1 MILFEAEDA
10 IGVSRFNKEIAD
22 FLKIAEPAVTTEI
35 KEAANRGEFGFWWS
49 SKKNKKVADIL
60 FSDKMGVV
68 SDNKFMAVL
77 LHSLK
82 EAGYKVKTDCN
93 GWYIEWRI

>member
-1 MILFEAEDA
+1 MILFNVEDA
-10 IGVSRFNKEIAD
+10 VEVARLNKEIMD
-22 FLKIAEPAVTTEI
+22 FLAIAEPAVTMEI

-60 FSDKMGVV
+60 FSDKMGVEV
-68 SDNKFMAVL
+68 DNKFAAAL

-82 EAGYKVKTDCN
+82 EAGYKIRTDCN
-93 GWYIEWRI
+93 GWYIEW

>member
-1 MILFEAEDA
+1 MILFKAEDA
-10 IGVSRFNKEIAD
+10 IEVSRLNREIMY
-22 FLKIAEPAVTTEI
+22 FLAIAEPTVTMEI

-68 SDNKFMAVL
+68 SDDKFMTAL

-93 GWYIEWRI
+93 GWYIEW

>member
-10 IGVSRFNKEIAD
+10 LGVSRLNREIMD
-22 FLKIAEPAVTTEI
+22 FLAIAEPAVTMEI

-49 SKKNKKVADIL
+49 SEKNKKVADIL
-60 FSDKMGVV
+60 FPDKMGVEQ
-68 SDNKFMAVL
+68 DNKFMAAL

-82 EAGYKVKTDCN
+82 EAGYKVKAGYS
-93 GWYIEWRI
+93 GWYIEW

>member
-10 IGVSRFNKEIAD
+10 IGLSRLNREIMD
-22 FLKIAEPAVTTEI
+22 FLAIAEPAVTMEI
-35 KEAANRGEFGFWWS
+35 REAANRGEFGFWWS

-60 FSDKMGVV
+60 FSDKMGAK
-68 SDNKFMAVL
+68 SDNKFMAAL

-82 EAGYKVKTDCN
+82 EAGYKVKTDCS
-93 GWYIEWRI
+93 GWYIEW

>member
-10 IGVSRFNKEIAD
+10 IGVSRLNREIMD
-22 FLKIAEPAVTTEI
+22 FLAIAEPAVTMEI

-49 SKKNKKVADIL
+49 SKKNKKVANIL
-60 FSDKMGVV
+60 FSDKMGVEPG
-68 SDNKFMAVL
+68 NKFMAAL

-82 EAGYKVKTDCN
+82 EAGYKVKTDCIGGLN
-93 GWYIEWRI
+93 EY

>member
-10 IGVSRFNKEIAD
+10 IGVSRLNREIMD
-22 FLKIAEPAVTTEI
+22 FLAIAEPAVTMEI

-49 SKKNKKVADIL
+49 SKNNKRVADIL
-60 FSDKMGVV
+60 FSDKMGAK
-68 SDNKFMAVL
+68 SDNKFMAAL

-82 EAGYKVKTDCN
+82 EAGYEVKTYFN
-93 GWYIEWRI
+93 GWDIEW

>member
-10 IGVSRFNKEIAD
+10 IGVSRLNREIMD
-22 FLKIAEPAVTTEI
+22 FLAIAEPAVAMEI
-35 KEAANRGEFGFWWS
+35 REAANHGEFGFWWS
-49 SKKNKKVADIL
+49 SKKNKKVANIL
-60 FSDKMGVV
+60 FSDKMGVEP
-68 SDNKFMAVL
+68 DNKLIAAL

-93 GWYIEWRI
+93 GWYIEW

>member
-10 IGVSRFNKEIAD
+10 IGVSRLNREIMD
-22 FLKIAEPAVTTEI
+22 FLAIAEPAVTMEI

-60 FSDKMGVV
+60 FSDKMDAK
-68 SDNKFMAVL
+68 SDNKFMAAL

-82 EAGYKVKTDCN
+82 EAGYKVKTDFN
-93 GWYIEWRI
+93 GWYIEW